1 MAQTEQRTTHLKAD
15 RVKKI
20 GYRAVIFGVTSSG
33 GSWPERGRSCG
44 ADAAGFGGGD
54 GGCSLTRLK

>member
-20 GYRAVIFGVTSSG
+20 GYRAGGG
-33 GSWPERGRSCG
+33 GSDHYGSDRAEDYAPQGRQG
-44 ADAAGFGGGD
+44 QEDRIQGWWGWQ
-54 GGCSLTRLK
+54 